1 MRVVVLR
8 SVCCGVAATVVSAP
22 GYIAAMIWW
31 VSRNM
36 PPVPGVQAGEGE
48 VGWDLMSFVHNG
60 PGVTAFWFLAAFA
73 IGFLLGFRYFSKRSS
88 PQTL

>member
-1 MRVVVLR
+1 M
-8 SVCCGVAATVVSAP
+8 P

-31 VSRNM
+31 VSRSM
-36 PPVPGVQAGEGE
+36 PAVPGVQAGEGE
-48 VGWDLMSFVHNG
+48 VGWDVITLFHSVG
-60 PGVTAFWFLAAFA
+60 RGVTAGWFLAAFA